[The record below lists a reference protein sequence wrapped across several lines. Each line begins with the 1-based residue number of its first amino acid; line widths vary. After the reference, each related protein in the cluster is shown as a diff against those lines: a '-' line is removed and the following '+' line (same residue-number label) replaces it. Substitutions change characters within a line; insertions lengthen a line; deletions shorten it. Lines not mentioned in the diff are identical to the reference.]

1 MLKQCPF
8 CMVDLLVIKPHT
20 FSPMGIVAVKVTW
33 IDNALR
39 ASCCFLARAE
49 RLIIELTIRPQ

>member
-20 FSPMGIVAVKVTW
+20 FSPMGIVAVKVTM
-33 IDNALR
+33 DRQCPTCKLLFPSKGRKVNN
-39 ASCCFLARAE
+39 
-49 RLIIELTIRPQ
+49 